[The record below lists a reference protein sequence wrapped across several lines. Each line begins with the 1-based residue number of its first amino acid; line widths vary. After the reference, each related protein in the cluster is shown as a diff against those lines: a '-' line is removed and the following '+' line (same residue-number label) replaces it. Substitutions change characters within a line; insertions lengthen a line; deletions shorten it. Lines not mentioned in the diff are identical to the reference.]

1 MTWFS
6 SQRFRVAA
14 LAVLLAAKCCGAVSM
29 DAPKAG
35 CLDQGVSAREVEIQG
50 SVPAVVSF
58 QSIANAIII
67 HVRLNGKGPFAMLL
81 DSGAVDFI
89 SPEVAEELGLAVK
102 EGYQG
107 VGIGARTVES
117 GATSIKCVQIGN
129 VTLHDPTFHVVPLPY
144 VMEHGFPEKL
154 AGGMGYELFRR
165 MVIHVNFERG
175 ELSLWDN
182 QTFRYRGRGK
192 AVPFVLRGH
201 VPVVN
206 GSVDGMPG
214 VFEIDT
220 GAEDSLSL
228 NAPFVKQNDVI
239 AKYSA
244 VLYGFAGEGIGGREN
259 AYFVRAHT
267 FDLGGSQVHSIVTE
281 LSQDTAGAAA
291 SSDVAGIVGVGVLK
305 RFDITFDYAEGKL
318 YLEKNAN
325 YPRPGVFNRAGFSPR
340 ITAEGIK
347 VVSVFQDSPASQAGI
362 APGDLILAINHHA
375 SSEVDGRFL
384 YNLLRQKPGTS
395 VRLTILHVGI
405 EKNVEIK
412 LRDLL

>member
-1 MTWFS
+1 M
-6 SQRFRVAA
+6 
-14 LAVLLAAKCCGAVSM
+14 
-29 DAPKAG
+29 
-35 CLDQGVSAREVEIQG
+35 I
-50 SVPAVVSF
+50 
-58 QSIANAIII
+58 
-67 HVRLNGKGPFAMLL
+67 
-81 DSGAVDFI
+81 
-89 SPEVAEELGLAVK
+89 
-102 EGYQG
+102 
-107 VGIGARTVES
+107 
-117 GATSIKCVQIGN
+117 
-129 VTLHDPTFHVVPLPY
+129 LHDPAFHVVPLPY
-144 VMEHGFPEKL
+144 VMEHGSPEKL

-165 MVIHVNFERG
+165 MAIHINFERKK
-175 ELSLWDN
+175 LSFWDN
-182 QTFRYRGRGK
+182 QKFRYRGTGK
-192 AVPFVLRGH
+192 AVPFALRGH
-201 VPVVN
+201 VPVVK

-244 VLYGFAGEGIGGREN
+244 RLYGFAGEGIGGREN

-291 SSDVAGIVGVGVLK
+291 GSDVAGIVGVGVLK

-325 YPRPGVFNRAGFSPR
+325 YSRPGVFNRAGFSPR

-347 VVSVFQDSPASQAGI
+347 VVSVFQNSPATEAGI
-362 APGDLILAINHHA
+362 APGDLILAINHRA
-375 SSEVDGRFL
+375 SSDVDEPFL
-384 YNLLRQKPGTS
+384 YDLLREEPGTL
-395 VRLTILHVGI
+395 VQLGILHGGV
-405 EKNVEIK
+405 KKKVEIK